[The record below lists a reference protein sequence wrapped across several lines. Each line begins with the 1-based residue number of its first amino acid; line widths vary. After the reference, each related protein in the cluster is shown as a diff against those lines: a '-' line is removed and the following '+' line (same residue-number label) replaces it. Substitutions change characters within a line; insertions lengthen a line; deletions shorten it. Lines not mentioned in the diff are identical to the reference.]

1 MYPQFF
7 YNYSANDLFK
17 NFEVPEAFQKQK
29 KQQTMDLFTLKGN
42 CEICDL
48 NISPILCKNCQK
60 NIDSSLVILK
70 TKMKKNER
78 NEEELKLL
86 CTNCVKF
93 PQNVDLFT
101 KNTFV
106 GVDCCENLDCNIFF
120 ERCRVTHK
128 IEDDI
133 EIKQKIKNIGI
144 LEW

>member
-1 MYPQFF
+1 
-7 YNYSANDLFK
+7 
-17 NFEVPEAFQKQK
+17 
-29 KQQTMDLFTLKGN
+29 
-42 CEICDL
+42 
-48 NISPILCKNCQK
+48 
-60 NIDSSLVILK
+60 
-70 TKMKKNER
+70 MKKTER

-101 KNTFV
+101 KNIFV